1 VTVAVTAHVE
11 LEQLTLLDLR
21 LLTLTVLSYCIGTMG
36 AGDCLYA
43 HVSIHN
49 RINNTATP
57 WITCTWSSQE

>member
-57 WITCTWSSQE
+57 